1 MASLSLPVRL
11 AFGVGHLAEA
21 VKNSGFNV
29 FLLFFYNQV
38 LGVSASLTGLALA
51 AALVV
56 DAISDPVVGSY
67 SDKLRTRY
75 GRRHPLIAL
84 AAVPMALCFYL
95 LFNPPEGL
103 SDLAYFFWLLTFA
116 VAVRLSLTF
125 YHIPHLALGAELAEG
140 YQERS
145 SLYAAST
152 FFGFLGGALFVPI
165 SYRWFFPTTEAF
177 NPGLLNAAAY
187 QSWSLFSAL
196 VIVAAIWICALGTLS
211 ELPRLLS
218 KSYAPAPKVSPRQ
231 VLGEF
236 LAAFSNRSFRAI
248 FFGMMLSTFILAV
261 ESIFNPFMGF
271 HFWGMT
277 TEQLSLIPLFQLA
290 GLVASLVALGPLTR
304 IIEKKWLLVGS
315 AVLVI
320 LNINAPIVLAL
331 AEVSWLP
338 DRGTQAMLIILI
350 ISGFLTAFLGPMIF
364 ATVNSMFADIT
375 DEHELET
382 GHRREGVIFAVRGFA
397 VKVNSSLGIVLG
409 GFLLDLIAFPKG
421 AKMGTVDDEIVW
433 QLGFIAGP
441 ATSVFST
448 IGVLCYLFYR
458 IDRRRHQE
466 ILDALGDRPED
477 REGMLESGG
486 EGGAPI
492 ALAVGDHK
500 AQDGSR

>member
-1 MASLSLPVRL
+1 MSTLSLPVRL
-11 AFGVGHLAEA
+11 AFGIGQLAEA
-21 VKNSGFNV
+21 VKNQGFNV

-51 AALVV
+51 MALVV
-56 DAISDPVVGSY
+56 DAISDPLVGSY

-75 GRRHPLIAL
+75 GRRHPLMAL

-103 SDLAYFFWLLTFA
+103 TDIAYFCWLLLFA

-145 SLYAAST
+145 ALYAAST
-152 FFGFLGGALFVPI
+152 FFGFLGGALFVPL
-165 SYRWFFPTTEAF
+165 SYRLFFPTTETF
-177 NPGLLNAAAY
+177 NPGLLNADAYAA
-187 QSWSLFSAL
+187 WSLFSAII
-196 VIVAAIWICALGTLS
+196 IVSAIWICAAGTLS
-211 ELPRLLS
+211 QLPRLLA
-218 KSYAPAPKVSPRQ
+218 KSYAPAPSVSPKQ
-231 VLGEF
+231 VIREF
-236 LAAFSNRSFRAI
+236 SAAFSNRSFKAI

-277 TEQLSLIPLFQLA
+277 TEQLSIIPLVQLG
-290 GLVASLVALGPLTR
+290 GLFASLVVLEPLTR
-304 IIEKKWLLVGS
+304 WFEKKWLLVGS

-320 LNINAPIVLAL
+320 ININTPIVLAL
-331 AEVSWLP
+331 VDVSWLP
-338 DRGTQAMLIILI
+338 ERGSNALLAVLVV
-350 ISGFLTAFLGPMIF
+350 SGFLTAFLGPMIF

-409 GFLLDLIAFPKG
+409 GFLLDFIQFPRD
-421 AKMGTVDDEIVW
+421 AKMGEVESDIVW
-433 QLGFIAGP
+433 QLGLIAGP

-458 IDRRRHQE
+458 IDRKRHAA
-466 ILDALGDRPED
+466 ITAALGERQAA
-477 REGMLESGG
+477 MSGSG
-486 EGGAPI
+486 EGSSPSESAM
-492 ALAVGDHK
+492 
-500 AQDGSR
+500 R